1 MSLPTKDEKW
11 EVKGN
16 MQLCLQNIVNELCI
30 DYRIVHTVLLHLC
43 KNIQMHKNT
52 KEKKKTK
59 HRKQPQQ
66 MNDR

>member
-30 DYRIVHTVLLHLC
+30 DYRIVHTLLLHLC
-43 KNIQMHKNT
+43 KNI
-52 KEKKKTK
+52 
-59 HRKQPQQ
+59 
-66 MNDR
+66 